1 MWNKLTNFLLSCA
14 IVIGLSGLAFNFVF
28 VSIIVEGASM
38 EPTLHDLD
46 YGYMDTKLFHLTGI
60 DRFDVIVIDR
70 GASTYY
76 IKRVVGLPGE
86 TVASYGGDLYVDGVI
101 VAQDFITESARNSTV
116 FIATTLGENEYFV
129 LGDNRTNSI
138 DSRTFG
144 AVDREDIVAS
154 GLIRTGTC
162 ATSSCSGVSYH
173 WPEWIG

>member
-1 MWNKLTNFLLSCA
+1 MWNKVTNFLLSIA
-14 IVIGLSGLAFNFVF
+14 IVMGLAGLAFNFVF

-46 YGYMDTKLFHLTGI
+46 YGYMDTKLFHITGI
-60 DRFDVIVIDR
+60 DRFDVVVIDR

-86 TVASYGGDLYVDGVI
+86 TVASYGGNLYVDGVI
-101 VAQDFITESARNSTV
+101 VEQDFIEESARNSTL

-129 LGDNRTNSI
+129 LGDNRSNSI

-144 AVDREDIVAS
+144 PIDQSDIVAS

-162 ATSSCSGVSYH
+162 STSTCSGVSYH

>member
-1 MWNKLTNFLLSCA
+1 MWNKLMNFVFSCA
-14 IVIGLSGLAFNFVF
+14 IVIGLSGLAFNAVF

-46 YGYMDTKLFHLTGI
+46 YGYMDTKLFYLTGI

-101 VAQDFITESARNSTV
+101 VAQDFISESARNSTV
-116 FIATTLGENEYFV
+116 FIATTLGENEYYV

-144 AVDREDIVAS
+144 AVDQEDIVAS
-154 GLIRTGTC
+154 GLIRIGTC
-162 ATSSCSGVSYH
+162 ATSLCSDVSYH